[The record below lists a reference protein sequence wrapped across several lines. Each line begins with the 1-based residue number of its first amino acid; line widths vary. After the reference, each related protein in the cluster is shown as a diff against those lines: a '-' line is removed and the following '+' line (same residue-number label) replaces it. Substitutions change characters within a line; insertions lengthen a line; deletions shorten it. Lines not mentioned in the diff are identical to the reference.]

1 MSDILKKV
9 EKYNVEMG
17 YNCAITSLK
26 ILSEEFSTSISDQI
40 IFGAIGMNGAGQFG
54 AQCGLVEG
62 GLMFLGIHLAESGFK
77 APDIALTCNRF
88 ASEFITHF
96 SSLTCSDL
104 RPEGFKSTNPPHM
117 CSDLIVQALEFDIK
131 FIKNLGD

>member
-1 MSDILKKV
+1 MINIAKRV

-17 YNCAITSLK
+17 FNCAITTLK
-26 ILSEEFSTSISDQI
+26 VLSEEFSTEISDQI

-62 GLMFLGIHLAESGFK
+62 GLMFMGIYLAESGFK
-77 APDIALTCNRF
+77 ASDITAICNRF
-88 ASEFITHF
+88 AGQFVAHF

-104 RPEGFKSTNPPHM
+104 RPEGFKESNPPHM

-131 FIKNLGD
+131 FLKKLGD

>member
-1 MSDILKKV
+1 MIDIASRV

-17 YNCAITSLK
+17 YNCAITTLK
-26 ILSEEFSTSISDQI
+26 VLAEEFSVNISDQI

-62 GLMFLGIHLAESGFK
+62 GLMFTGIYLAESGFK
-77 APDIALTCNRF
+77 ASDITAICNRF
-88 ASEFITHF
+88 AGEFVAHF
-96 SSLTCSDL
+96 SSLSCSDL
-104 RPEGFKSTNPPHM
+104 RPEGFNSINPPHI

-131 FIKNLGD
+131 FLKNLGE